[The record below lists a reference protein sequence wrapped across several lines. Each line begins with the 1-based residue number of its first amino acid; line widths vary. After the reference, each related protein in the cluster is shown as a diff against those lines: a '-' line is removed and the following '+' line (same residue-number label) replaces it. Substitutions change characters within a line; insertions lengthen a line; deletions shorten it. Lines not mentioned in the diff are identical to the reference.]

1 MIVGR
6 IGAVSCGG
14 RGGSVVLGGI
24 PVWDIARR
32 GCNLVVGAMLL
43 FVVGCNENEKWRCVS
58 DYNFVLVIYTM
69 VLNLRVDW
77 FSIRARSFLCCFVY
91 NRYCTYGSSGF

>member
-1 MIVGR
+1 MIVGI
-6 IGAVSCGG
+6 IGAMVCVG

-43 FVVGCNENEKWRCVS
+43 CFVGCNGNEKWRCVS

-77 FSIRARSFLCCFVY
+77 FSIWARSFICCFVY
-91 NRYCTYGSSGF
+91 DRYCT